1 MSFKP
6 SRPPNEAFPAGLEYD
21 LPADLAAL
29 GEQLHCDAERLSQVY
44 PPCAPP
50 QELLAVLA
58 VRSGHRRWN
67 RWQLATAASAAA
79 VLLVVGWGAWS
90 WLPERNAPPGN
101 ISEARLPRPE
111 LAIADFS
118 GESGQPPVATLQPTP
133 VSYRP
138 AVMELNGPQLEG
150 LLDLWNEQPA
160 QKTAVSF

>member
-6 SRPPNEAFPAGLEYD
+6 SIPPNEAFPAGLEHD

-58 VRSGHRRWN
+58 VRSGRSRWN

-79 VLLVVGWGAWS
+79 VLLAVGWGAWS
-90 WLPERNAPPGN
+90 WLPERNARPGN
-101 ISEARLPRPE
+101 ISEAMLPRPL
-111 LAIADFS
+111 LAISDS
-118 GESGQPPVATLQPTP
+118 PGESGQPPVAALQPTP

-150 LLDLWNEQPA
+150 LLDLWNEQPK